1 LFLEERLLVREIQK
15 GSDASR
21 GGSNTNGP
29 GRLSPVEAA
38 VQPGGFLRGGRY
50 DIRRL
55 LHSTRD
61 KKIYLAQDRELG
73 CLVTVDVFSNNAVMP
88 TGLTV
93 SAWETQVLGQLGDHR
108 NIATVLDHWED
119 GDTAFMVTRYLSG
132 GSLQGLIERS
142 QESGEN
148 LPVERILQI
157 ATEIAS
163 GLEHIHR
170 RRILYRDLQ
179 PRNVLFDEWGTVH
192 LVDFDTAVSV
202 DDREMG
208 DLPHRPVIDYMA
220 PELTDSGS
228 GDEPAD
234 LYSLGAT
241 IYAMCHGHP
250 PFSGTRG
257 EVMAGRHTSPPPVP
271 ERDDLPKGLRGLIL
285 RLLAPGPGKRPAT
298 AAEVVK
304 CLEGLRSARTVRDPA
319 PKLSGDSQALPEPD
333 PAEVRAP
340 VSTQAADYAVG
351 DVLDDRF
358 EILQILGRGA
368 FSKVYRVRDD
378 VEDEER
384 ALKVFNS
391 AAGYQA
397 VRREIGALRKIRHP
411 NVIEVF
417 WAGKTNAGDWY
428 LVTEFIDGES
438 LDEFVNGARHLRDRE
453 AVDVALDLLEAL
465 VAFHPDA
472 ARLNQ
477 LEARSREGELS
488 EAEFHEW
495 MGLKDKGLVHR
506 DIKPLNVMLTRTGA
520 KLLDFNISSRVG
532 DPVSTQ
538 ACTPPYRPP
547 DANLTHWDVS
557 PDLFAVGV
565 VLYQLLCQGHHPYPN
580 AMPMIDEPVIDP
592 TTIRPDLSPDLAAFL
607 VKACASTN
615 ADRFCTAT
623 EMKQAL
629 RQLRID
635 L

>member
-1 LFLEERLLVREIQK
+1 MGAV
-15 GSDASR
+15 
-21 GGSNTNGP
+21 
-29 GRLSPVEAA
+29 
-38 VQPGGFLRGGRY
+38 VQPGDFLRGGRY
-50 DIRRL
+50 DVRRL

-73 CLVTVDVFSNNAVMP
+73 CLVTVDVFSDNAVMP

-142 QESGEN
+142 RESGEN

-157 ATEIAS
+157 ATEITG

-192 LVDFDTAVSV
+192 LVDFDTSVSV
-202 DDREMG
+202 DDRQMS
-208 DLPHRPVIDYMA
+208 DLSHRPVIDYMA
-220 PELTDSGS
+220 PELTDSAAA
-228 GDEPAD
+228 DERAD

-241 IYAMCHGHP
+241 IYAMCQGHP
-250 PFSGTRG
+250 PFSGTRA
-257 EVMAGRHTSPPPVP
+257 EVIAARRTSPPPVP
-271 ERDDLPKGLRGLIL
+271 ERDDLPNGLRDLVV
-285 RLLAPGPGKRPAT
+285 RLLAPGPRQRPAT
-298 AAEVVK
+298 AAEVVA
-304 CLEGLRSARTVRDPA
+304 CLEGLRAALTVRDLA

-340 VSTQAADYAVG
+340 MATKVADVAVG

-368 FSKVYRVRDD
+368 FSTVYRVHDN
-378 VEDEER
+378 VEGEER
-384 ALKVFNS
+384 ALKLFNS

-397 VRREIGALRKIRHP
+397 VRREIGALRKIHHP
-411 NVIEVF
+411 NVVEVF
-417 WAGKTNAGDWY
+417 WAGKTSTGDWY

-438 LDEFVNGARHLRDRE
+438 LDDFVNGARHLRDRE
-453 AVDVALDLLEAL
+453 AADVAVDLLEAL
-465 VAFHPDA
+465 VAFHPPA
-472 ARLNQ
+472 ARLKE
-477 LEARSREGELS
+477 LEAKSSEGDLS
-488 EAEFHEW
+488 EAEFGEW
-495 MGLKDKGLVHR
+495 MELKDKGLVHR

-520 KLLDFNISSRVG
+520 KLLDFNIASRVG

-547 DANLTHWDVS
+547 GANLTHWDVS

-565 VLYQLLCQGHHPYPN
+565 VLYQLLCNGHHPYPN
-580 AMPMIDEPVIDP
+580 AMPMVDEPVIDP
-592 TTIRPDLSPDLAAFL
+592 ATIRPDLNPDLATFL
-607 VKACASTN
+607 IKACAPAN
-615 ADRFCTAT
+615 ADRFSTAA
-623 EMKQAL
+623 EMRQAL
-629 RQLRID
+629 RKLRTD